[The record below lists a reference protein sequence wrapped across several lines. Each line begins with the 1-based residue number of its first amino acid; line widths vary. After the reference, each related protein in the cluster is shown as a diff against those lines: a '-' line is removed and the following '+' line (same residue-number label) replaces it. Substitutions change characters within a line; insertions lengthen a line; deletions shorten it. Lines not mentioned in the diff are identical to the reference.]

1 MSLKIDDKTTFYFS
15 KICGRPSQRVE
26 NSSFRQPNHPI
37 QERKKVN
44 LTSQL
49 SERAIVY
56 TRNILCW
63 CGYFVG
69 VGGERKRKCLCCK
82 YPMIRKRILFIHCGS
97 CQWQKDCIHE
107 EGKGLAVVV
116 KTGTFWYTFIQDSN
130 AKSKLWLRSY
140 DGLCLKWYSNLMRTM
155 IWSFM
160 MMIRSPYIN
169 CLRKI

>member
-1 MSLKIDDKTTFYFS
+1 MISIFTSTNSFKLLLFSSKGDDKITFYLS
-15 KICGRPSQRVE
+15 KICGRPSQRVD

-49 SERAIVY
+49 SERAHVY

-82 YPMIRKRILFIHCGS
+82 YPMIRKRILFIHCVS
-97 CQWQKDCIHE
+97 CQQQKFVYTKKEKVYPLWYRRIYFDIH
-107 EGKGLAVVV
+107 L
-116 KTGTFWYTFIQDSN
+116 F
-130 AKSKLWLRSY
+130 R
-140 DGLCLKWYSNLMRTM
+140 NLMQKQKCDYQNM
-155 IWSFM
+155 VV
-160 MMIRSPYIN
+160 YVQ
-169 CLRKI
+169 KG

>member
-1 MSLKIDDKTTFYFS
+1 MIIKHFYFS
-15 KICGRPSQRVE
+15 KICDRPSQRVD

-63 CGYFVG
+63 CGYFMG

-82 YPMIRKRILFIHCGS
+82 YPMIRKRIFSYIVAHANKKKFVYTKKEKVWPLWYRRIYFDIHLFKS
-97 CQWQKDCIHE
+97 PMQKQKCDY
-107 EGKGLAVVV
+107 V
-116 KTGTFWYTFIQDSN
+116 
-130 AKSKLWLRSY
+130 
-140 DGLCLKWYSNLMRTM
+140 TM
-155 IWSFM
+155 M
-160 MMIRSPYIN
+160 VYV
-169 CLRKI
+169 

>member
-1 MSLKIDDKTTFYFS
+1 MIGICTSTNSFELLLFSSKNDDKTTFYFS
-15 KICGRPSQRVE
+15 KICGRPSQRVD

-82 YPMIRKRILFIHCGS
+82 YPMIRKRIFSYIVAHASNKNLYTRRRKRFGRCGIDGYILIYIYS
-97 CQWQKDCIHE
+97 RAQCQ
-107 EGKGLAVVV
+107 
-116 KTGTFWYTFIQDSN
+116 
-130 AKSKLWLRSY
+130 SK
-140 DGLCLKWYSNLMRTM
+140 NVTT
-155 IWSFM
+155 
-160 MMIRSPYIN
+160 
-169 CLRKI
+169 

>member
-1 MSLKIDDKTTFYFS
+1 MHFVNKCNNYYQAIFTTNMWQFMFFSVWSTFFTSTNSFKLLLFSSKDDDQTTFYFS
-15 KICGRPSQRVE
+15 KICGRPSQRVD

-82 YPMIRKRILFIHCGS
+82 YPMIRKRIFSIHCGS
-97 CQWQKDCIHE
+97 CH
-107 EGKGLAVVV
+107 
-116 KTGTFWYTFIQDSN
+116 
-130 AKSKLWLRSY
+130 
-140 DGLCLKWYSNLMRTM
+140 
-155 IWSFM
+155 
-160 MMIRSPYIN
+160 
-169 CLRKI
+169 